1 MTKCPHCHI
10 RYTDTG
16 QPNCWC
22 DAPSQPARLT
32 DVSAPRRLWWIQL
45 DDTGDT
51 TCRIDRPQPIP
62 RRLDTVAM
70 LQDLPDLAA
79 HLELRIMTS
88 EPGAEPG
95 GGRREARTVMPGNIA
110 IMHALDAR
118 VDRPNES
125 LEPDTDDGDGRRG
138 ALGELA
144 SWARAIHEDL
154 DGYEPQPAPL
164 PELTMASVCAW
175 LVAHYPTWSAV
186 MPEVAPEFEHEV
198 ERWHSTMRRALGET
212 DPVQLRHTNLGGCGQ
227 PMEQLADG
235 VRFECRGCHDVLTLH
250 EMLGLARWQADVT
263 LREASEAL
271 GIPLITLKRWAAAG
285 TIEPTRREVR
295 PRLYPLREIK
305 AERDRRRGA

>member
-45 DDTGDT
+45 DDTGDA

-125 LEPDTDDGDGRRG
+125 QEPDTDDGDGRRG

-154 DGYEPQPAPL
+154 DGYEPLPAPL

-175 LVAHYPTWSAV
+175 LVTHYLTWSAV

-212 DPVQLRHTNLGGCGQ
+212 DPVQLRHRYPEGEACGHEIRQRTDSLFQCKGCMQ
-227 PMEQLADG
+227 TWSL
-235 VRFECRGCHDVLTLH
+235 V
-250 EMLGLARWQADVT
+250 EMMRQARWHSDVT
-263 LREASEAL
+263 LAEAADQL
-271 GIPLITLKRWAAAG
+271 GVKLGTLKQWVKRGKLA
-285 TIEPTRREVR
+285 PVD
-295 PRLYPLREIK
+295 
-305 AERDRRRGA
+305 DRRPARYRLRDIREQMGA